1 MHSLLVWHSK
11 GYFQPL
17 QKILKGIDFENLF
30 FTKPH
35 THTHNDCSR
44 NWVLVLVRMEIL
56 GEEEGFQFG
65 YLCLHYPRNKI
76 KEVKGRHYS
85 SCYQF
90 GVLYSQVPVTV
101 ANAKGFETESKINT
115 AFLIDILNFWF
126 ILIAFS
132 SAYK

>member
-1 MHSLLVWHSK
+1 
-11 GYFQPL
+11 
-17 QKILKGIDFENLF
+17 
-30 FTKPH
+30 
-35 THTHNDCSR
+35 
-44 NWVLVLVRMEIL
+44 MEIL